1 MPDLVRTYNITV
13 MPKYYE
19 NLLQNSHIKP
29 WYCLMYANKQEKLN
43 SPPALRK

>member
-1 MPDLVRTYNITV
+1 MPDFVRTYNITE

-29 WYCLMYANKQEKLN
+29 WNYLICVNKQ
-43 SPPALRK
+43 